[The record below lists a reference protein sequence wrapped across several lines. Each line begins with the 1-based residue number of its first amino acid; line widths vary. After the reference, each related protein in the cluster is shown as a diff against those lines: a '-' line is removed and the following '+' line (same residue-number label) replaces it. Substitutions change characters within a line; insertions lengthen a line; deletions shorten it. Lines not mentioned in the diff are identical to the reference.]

1 MSVHTD
7 FYIDI
12 NFGGDVDSFSLNN
25 DWRYWWVVFG
35 SKFGNNISSF
45 RSTAYGGTDGNT
57 FAFTGNNFLGTYLS
71 LNMQEGWTSW
81 WSYVGDD
88 LNDKI
93 ESAILVNR
101 NKNEFVTGLK
111 DQIAGDFASG
121 MDAQL
126 KGTQVSRRGAPRI
139 YTTFWPGYDPQ
150 KTFVSIEQDLHV
162 SLDWWPDYD
171 AQVRYDIYLYLDG
184 NGVVQGYVARSMS
197 GSKGVYFPEI
207 SSIRC
212 SLSWSTVRPHLR
224 HNCRRSWPSFPGS
237 GSPRC
242 ISCLGLRRLLH
253 SAISAT
259 QKATQPWFSG
269 PTRFE
274 PYSNAELN
282 GSDPFVPNIRE
293 AAASSQPPI
302 SKLEGRE
309 SEE

>member
-1 MSVHTD
+1 MAVHTD
-7 FYIDI
+7 FYIDS
-12 NFGGDVDSFSLNN
+12 NFGGDVDTFNLDN
-25 DWRYWWVVFG
+25 DWRYWWVVYG
-35 SKFGNNISSF
+35 SKFKDNISSF

-101 NKNEFVTGLK
+101 DKNEFVTGLK

-126 KGTQVSRRGAPRI
+126 KGTQVSRRGDPRI

-184 NGVVQGYVARSMS
+184 NGVVQGYVAW
-197 GSKGVYFPEI
+197 VYVWVEGGI
-207 SSIRC
+207 
-212 SLSWSTVRPHLR
+212 
-224 HNCRRSWPSFPGS
+224 
-237 GSPRC
+237 
-242 ISCLGLRRLLH
+242 
-253 SAISAT
+253 
-259 QKATQPWFSG
+259 FSG
-269 PTRFE
+269 DIFDSLQPKLVDGASTLTTQLQAKLAIFSGFQFSSLYLLPGPPPSSAFGDIRD
-274 PYSNAELN
+274 AK
-282 GSDPFVPNIRE
+282 SDSTLVLWPN
-293 AAASSQPPI
+293 P
-302 SKLEGRE
+302 L
-309 SEE
+309 